1 MKPLRV
7 QPAATWVVALLAL
20 GCSVP
25 AFDKSLT
32 EATPNKCEA
41 NSDCGDKGQC
51 VAGVCRATQGTFTSV
66 LFEITPP
73 SDADPVENADQSI
86 PIASIRFLKFIQ
98 GLSPAGGTHNI
109 ALDHVAHV
117 MGRVIPHEC
126 VTAEGARVTFTPSEQ
141 LLGLPTQS
149 YTADVVHDASMAFDQ
164 WLPPGTY
171 DIYIQPAEGATDGC
185 VVPQLIR
192 NREIPAADVDL
203 ELLQPVPAEMDVT
216 ISWPTSSIEGWTLD
230 VVDYMSGR
238 VVSNQTQIEVANA
251 LAPVGERAQYFVQV
265 RYVPV
270 TGGEV
275 GKELVRLSP
284 PEGAVAPT
292 LLMQRSAL
300 ELFNQG
306 TATIDQVVDLPG
318 TVTLSGR
325 VTTEDPDH
333 GLPSTVTL
341 IASKCDGLGDGTL
354 AAFEREVETN
364 PDGTFSVDVLAGSYS
379 AYVVPAG
386 GSGYA
391 AAKVETIEIAASPS
405 QQSGKLIQLAPSTM
419 LAGRLLDP
427 SGSEP
432 LSGASVHAVAS
443 PASIQTTE
451 FDLVRGIRPF
461 VPRASTGC
469 DRNALCNIVG
479 ADGTFSIEADPGHFD
494 VSVQPPETTGF
505 AWVVRPNVL
514 VSSARADLG
523 DMKMPAP
530 VAYSGVVTAP
540 NGAPV
545 ARALI
550 RAYVYMSGADDSG
563 RVVYLQNPDIAQSV
577 LQIGETRT
585 GDDASFTLLLPSG
598 WE

>member
-1 MKPLRV
+1 MMPLRGL
-7 QPAATWVVALLAL
+7 AAAWLGAWLAL
-20 GCSVP
+20 GCAVP
-25 AFDKSLT
+25 AFEEEAR

-51 VAGVCRATQGTFTSV
+51 VEGVCRATEGTFTSV

-73 SDADPVENADQSI
+73 SDADPVAAADQSV
-86 PIASIRFLKFIQ
+86 PIASIRFLKFIR
-98 GLSPAGGTHNI
+98 GLSPSGGVQNI

-117 MGRVIPHEC
+117 MGKVIPHEC
-126 VTAEGARVTFTPSEQ
+126 VAAGARVTFTPSEQ

-149 YTADVVHDASMAFDQ
+149 YTADAEGMAIDQ

-171 DIYIQPAEGATDGC
+171 DIYVQPREGATDGC

-216 ISWPTSSIEGWTLD
+216 ISWPQTSSVEGWTLD

-318 TVTLSGR
+318 IVTLSGR

-364 PDGTFSVDVLAGSYS
+364 TDGTFSVDVLAGSYS

-391 AAKVETIEIAASPS
+391 AKVDTLEIAASPS

-419 LAGRLLDP
+419 LSGRLLDP

-432 LSGASVHAVAS
+432 LSGASVSAVAS

-469 DRNALCNIVG
+469 DRNALCNIV
-479 ADGTFSIEADPGHFD
+479 AEDGMFSIEADPGHFD

-505 AWVVRPNVL
+505 SWVVRPNVL
-514 VSSARADLG
+514 VSSSEPADLG
-523 DMKMPAP
+523 DLKMPAP
-530 VAYSGVVTAP
+530 VVYSGVVTAA

-550 RAYVYMSGADDSG
+550 RAYVFMSGADGSG
-563 RVVYLQNPDIAQSV
+563 RVVYLQNPDIAKSV